1 MTKTRT
7 LKIPRVFVTRRLPIE
22 IETRMADLF
31 DVVLRSDDSA
41 LSQDEL
47 KAGIADCDVFVP
59 NVDDDINADVIAKAG
74 PRLRLIANF
83 GAGTDHIDR
92 DQAYKRGIIVTN
104 TPGVLTEDTADLTMA
119 LILSVPR
126 RLAEGDRMMRAGT
139 FKGWTPTHMLGSR
152 VKGKALGI
160 VGMGRIGQAVAR
172 RANAFGL
179 SVHYHNRRQV
189 PAAIEDSLGAQYH
202 ADLDEMLGAV
212 DILSLNCPF
221 TPLTHHLINKDRL
234 AHMKPECFIVNTARG
249 EVIDEAA
256 LADAL
261 EAGQIGGAGLDVFE
275 NGAVPHAK
283 LLTLDNVILTPHI
296 GSATHESRREMGEKV
311 LINIRA
317 LMDHHACPD
326 RVLPPGKSFSLAS

>member
-1 MTKTRT
+1 MAKS
-7 LKIPRVFVTRRLPIE
+7 PRVFVTRRLPLE
-22 IETRMADLF
+22 IEARMADLF
-31 DVVLRSDDSA
+31 DTVLRSDDRPLTQA
-41 LSQDEL
+41 EL

-59 NVDDDINADVIAKAG
+59 NVSDDINGEVVAAASD
-74 PRLRLIANF
+74 RLRLIANF

-92 DQAYKRGIIVTN
+92 GAAYARGITVTN
-104 TPGVLTEDTADLTMA
+104 TPGVLTEDTADLVMA
-119 LILSVPR
+119 LLLSVPR
-126 RLAEGDRMMRAGT
+126 RLAEGDRMMRAGK
-139 FKGWTPTHMLGSR
+139 FEGWTPTHMLGSR
-152 VKGKALGI
+152 VKGKTLGI
-160 VGMGRIGQAVAR
+160 IGMGRIGQAVAS

-189 PAAIEDSLGAQYH
+189 PAGIEDILGATYH
-202 ADLDEMLGAV
+202 ADLDEMLSVV
-212 DILSLNCPF
+212 DMVSVNCPY

-234 AHMKPECFIVNTARG
+234 ARMKPDSCIVNTARG

-261 EAGQIGGAGLDVFE
+261 ETGQIGGAGLDVFE
-275 NGAVPHAK
+275 NGATPHPK

-311 LINIRA
+311 MINIRA

-326 RVLPPGKSFSLAS
+326 RVLPPGKSFSIAS

>member
-1 MTKTRT
+1 MAKT
-7 LKIPRVFVTRRLPIE
+7 PRVFITRRLPSE

-31 DVVLRSDDSA
+31 EAVLRMDDRP
-41 LSQDEL
+41 LTQDEL

-59 NVDDDINADVIAKAG
+59 TVSDDINADVIAAAG

-92 DQAYKRGIIVTN
+92 GAAYRRGVTVTN
-104 TPGVLTEDTADLTMA
+104 TPGVLTEDTADLAMA

-126 RLAEGDRMMRAGT
+126 RLIEGDRMMRAGT
-139 FKGWTPTHMLGSR
+139 FEGWAPTHMLGSR

-160 VGMGRIGQAVAR
+160 VGMGRIGQAVAK

-179 SVHYHNRRQV
+179 SVHYHNRHPV
-189 PAAIEDSLGAQYH
+189 PAGIETALGAHYH
-202 ADLDEMLGAV
+202 ADLDEMLGCV
-212 DILSLNCPF
+212 DIVSLNCPY
-221 TPLTHHLINKDRL
+221 TPLTHHLIDKDRL
-234 AHMKPECFIVNTARG
+234 ARMKPDSFIVNTARG
-249 EVIDEAA
+249 EVIDESA
-256 LADAL
+256 LARAL
-261 EAGQIGGAGLDVFE
+261 ETGQIGGAGLDVFE
-275 NGAVPHAK
+275 NDAKPHDD
-283 LLTLDNVILTPHI
+283 LLKLDNVILTPHI

>member
-1 MTKTRT
+1 MAKT
-7 LKIPRVFVTRRLPIE
+7 PRVFVTRKLPLE
-22 IETRMADLF
+22 VETRMSDLF
-31 DVVLRSDDSA
+31 DVVLRSDDRP
-41 LSQDEL
+41 LTQDEL

-59 NVDDDINADVIAKAG
+59 NVSDDINGDVIDAAG
-74 PRLRLIANF
+74 ARLRLIANF

-92 DQAYKRGIIVTN
+92 KAAYARGITVTN

-126 RLAEGDRMMRAGT
+126 RLAEGDRMMRAEG
-139 FKGWTPTHMLGSR
+139 FDGWSPTHMLGSR

-160 VGMGRIGQAVAR
+160 IGMGRIGQAVAS
-172 RANAFGL
+172 RAHAFGL

-189 PAAIEDSLGAQYH
+189 PAGIEDVLGAKFH
-202 ADLDEMLGAV
+202 EDLDEMLSIV
-212 DILSLNCPF
+212 DIVSLNCPH

-234 AHMKPECFIVNTARG
+234 ARMKPDSFIVNTARG

-275 NGAVPHAK
+275 NDETPHPK
-283 LLTLDNVILTPHI
+283 LLQLDNVILTPHI

-317 LMDHHACPD
+317 MIDHHACPD
-326 RVLPPGKSFSLAS
+326 RVLPPGKSFQIAS